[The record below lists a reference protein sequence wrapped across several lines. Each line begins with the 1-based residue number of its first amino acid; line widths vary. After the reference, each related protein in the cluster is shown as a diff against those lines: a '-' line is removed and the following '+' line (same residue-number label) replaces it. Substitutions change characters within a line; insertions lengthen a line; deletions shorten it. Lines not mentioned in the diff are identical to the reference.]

1 MTTET
6 REIPRES
13 WIEFLDGFSRRHE
26 GWLVDLEVLG
36 AVGAQTEAHDRPL
49 EGISSEHAGRRIAI
63 TLGPSERPAEHIVE
77 SPSHLR
83 VQEEGGA
90 DLSLQ
95 IESSAGETTL
105 LSFRSSLPPEMVD
118 GMLSGERSRESARKE
133 KTPAAYAGEHE
144 GGKMKRIDL
153 SLPEFGFVVATRAA
167 LGAGVGLLA
176 TGRMCRRSRQR
187 LGLGLLTLGA
197 LTTIPAAFLLFG
209 RRSPSGRGKMAA
221 A

>member
-1 MTTET
+1 
-6 REIPRES
+6 
-13 WIEFLDGFSRRHE
+13 
-26 GWLVDLEVLG
+26 
-36 AVGAQTEAHDRPL
+36 
-49 EGISSEHAGRRIAI
+49 
-63 TLGPSERPAEHIVE
+63 
-77 SPSHLR
+77 
-83 VQEEGGA
+83 
-90 DLSLQ
+90 
-95 IESSAGETTL
+95 
-105 LSFRSSLPPEMVD
+105 
-118 GMLSGERSRESARKE
+118 
-133 KTPAAYAGEHE
+133 
-144 GGKMKRIDL
+144 MKRIDL